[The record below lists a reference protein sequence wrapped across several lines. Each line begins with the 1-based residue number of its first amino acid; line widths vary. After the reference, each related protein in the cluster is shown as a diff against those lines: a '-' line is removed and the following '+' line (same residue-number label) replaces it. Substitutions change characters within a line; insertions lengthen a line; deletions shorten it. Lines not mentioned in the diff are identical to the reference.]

1 MKEIV
6 STLHLRKILIIWL
19 LLLAGILA
27 CSRGDSQVAKM
38 VSEPPKPTVTFTK
51 TPEPSKTP
59 TSTPTTELPT
69 PTLDP
74 VQLKI
79 SPTPDDV
86 RPRPEFRN
94 SSETHVVRV
103 GETLNY
109 LAHRYGVAM
118 GQIQV
123 ANDLQDPNWLGIG
136 QILIIP
142 PPTPEAIGPSYK
154 IIPDSELVYG
164 PSAIDI
170 DSIMGVISSDSSLAN
185 YIEEV
190 DGEMV
195 TGPEIVQMVA
205 ENYSVNPRLLLAVLE
220 FQSRWVRGD
229 SEEIGFD
236 LYPIGWYDQARK
248 GLASQIFWA
257 ADQLNAGFYRWRAGW
272 LGPYIFPD
280 GSVVPPGPGVNAGTV
295 AVQYLFSQLYS
306 VEDWR
311 QIAGETGFSLTY
323 DSLFGDPFEGS
334 IEPLIPPDLTQ
345 PPLSLPFEKGVQW
358 SFTGGPHS
366 AFGNSG
372 PWAALDFA
380 PSSNTPGCYPSLE
393 WVTAAAEGVVVR
405 SERGQVVQDL
415 GEDGNEQTGWVLF
428 YLHIGT
434 FMRVPE
440 GTYLHV
446 GDRIGHP
453 SCEGGISTGS
463 HLHIARKYN
472 GLWIETEGAVPF
484 DLGGWLPKS
493 AGYAYEGSLIRG
505 TEELRACACRAS
517 YNQISH

>member
-1 MKEIV
+1 MV
-6 STLHLRKILIIWL
+6 WL
-19 LLLAGILA
+19 LILAAILA
-27 CSRGDSQVAKM
+27 CSRGDSQVTEI
-38 VSEPPKPTVTFTK
+38 VSSSPQ
-51 TPEPSKTP
+51 PSLVF
-59 TSTPTTELPT
+59 TSTPQPSPTPTATPTEDPPT

-74 VQLKI
+74 IPVRI
-79 SPTPDDV
+79 SPTPDDI
-86 RPRPEFRN
+86 RATPEFRKN
-94 SSETHVVRV
+94 TETHVVRY
-103 GETLNY
+103 GDTLNY

-123 ANDLQDPNWLGIG
+123 ANGLQDPNLLAIG
-136 QILIIP
+136 QILVIP
-142 PPTPEAIGPSYK
+142 PPTPEAPGPSYK
-154 IIPDSELVYG
+154 VIPDSELVYG
-164 PSAIDI
+164 PSAIDL
-170 DSIMGVISSDSSLAN
+170 DSILRVISPESSLAN
-185 YIEEV
+185 YYEEV
-190 DGEMV
+190 DDVMM
-195 TGPEIVQMVA
+195 TGPEILEMTA

-229 SEEIGFD
+229 SEDIGFD
-236 LYPIGWYDQARK
+236 LFPIGWYDQDRI
-248 GLASQIFWA
+248 GLASQMYWA

-272 LGPYIFPD
+272 LGPYVFPD
-280 GSVVPPGPGVNAGTV
+280 GRVVPPGPGVNAGTV

-306 VEDWR
+306 VEEWR
-311 QIAGETGFSLTY
+311 KIVDENGFSLTY
-323 DSLFGDPFEGS
+323 ESLFGDPFMGS
-334 IEPLIPPDLTQ
+334 IEPLLPPDLTQ
-345 PPLSLPFEKGVQW
+345 PSLSLPFEKGVLW

-380 PSSNTPGCYPSLE
+380 PSSNTPGCYPSSE
-393 WVTAAAEGVVVR
+393 WVTAAADGVVVR

-428 YLHIGT
+428 YLHIDT
-434 FMRVPE
+434 FERVPA
-440 GTYLHV
+440 GTYLQV

-472 GLWIETEGAVPF
+472 GVWIETEGAVPF
-484 DLGGWLPKS
+484 DLGGWVPKS

-505 TEELRACACRAS
+505 NEELKACACRAD